1 MTPRQTA
8 RIVVPLVLAI
18 VVGLGV
24 SVPSGVPAHESLIAT
39 AAAASPGQPDPQ
51 VAAIQTVI
59 QKANQEQAQAL
70 ASGDPSVMSDTA
82 TASYYRQL
90 MQTNAGLTA
99 QGATS
104 IDLIQLNWGP
114 ITVDGGTAAAT
125 TSETWITT
133 FNDGTTAEST
143 DTNVYSLVNQ
153 AGTWLIAADSHPAPT
168 PAQTAP
174 GVGVQT
180 PPAAQPTPQAPMP
193 MVPVGPNTSRNWSGY
208 VATAGPYTGVTGTWT
223 VPQPNVTGGTG
234 IGATWVGIG
243 GVSSRD
249 LIQAGTQDAT
259 RGGGRAQFEAWIEML
274 PQPSQQVPLA
284 VAPGDSVTVAIDEL
298 GAGTGNWQISMANNT
313 SGQTF
318 QTAVSY
324 TSSNSSAEWI
334 EEAPSGPGGIVP
346 LDNFSSVSFSVASA
360 SQDGQTA
367 NLHEA
372 NAQPITM
379 LNANGQALAVPSPIG
394 SDGSSFT
401 VTRTSVPATTGRQ
414 PAGPASRRPP
424 APGR

>member
-1 MTPRQTA
+1 
-8 RIVVPLVLAI
+8 VLAYKR
-18 VVGLGV
+18 
-24 SVPSGVPAHESLIAT
+24 H
-39 AAAASPGQPDPQ
+39 QPRSQRHRLD
-51 VAAIQTVI
+51 A
-59 QKANQEQAQAL
+59 
-70 ASGDPSVMSDTA
+70 D
-82 TASYYRQL
+82 
-90 MQTNAGLTA
+90 
-99 QGATS
+99 GAC
-104 IDLIQLNWGP
+104 
-114 ITVDGGTAAAT
+114 GT
-125 TSETWITT
+125 EH
-133 FNDGTTAEST
+133 F
-143 DTNVYSLVNQ
+143 
-153 AGTWLIAADSHPAPT
+153 
-168 PAQTAP
+168 
-174 GVGVQT
+174 
-180 PPAAQPTPQAPMP
+180 
-193 MVPVGPNTSRNWSGY
+193 RNWSGY
-208 VATAGPYTGVTGTWT
+208 VVTAGPYTGVTGVRT